1 MAAVNPRLAMLGPV
15 PGTRGS
21 VAELI
26 EAYRE
31 QGLFQ
36 RWPIDYLPLTLA
48 SLRGFVGLVLRSRP
62 LAVHL
67 HASPEGGL
75 WRDALFM
82 ALARVARCPV
92 ILHLHGSALQRLY
105 DDAGRSLRSLIRFF
119 LEQTSCIVVPS
130 ESQRAW
136 ALGVTRRIQ
145 LAVLP
150 YPVAAQ
156 VPLQEATREQ
166 PREEKRGA
174 RQAGLVLFLGPL
186 EPEKGVFDL
195 LEALSAL
202 HPAVPGLRVVCAG
215 EGDGAA
221 LRRHAERLGL
231 AGAVKF
237 TGWVGPSG
245 KRALLESAAVFALPS
260 YDEAMPV
267 SLLEAMAAGVP
278 AVASAVGSI
287 PEVITDGVTGFL
299 AAPGDIATLE
309 RQLRRLLLDEPL
321 AARIGAAARE
331 SARLRC
337 APERALRRLEEVYAA
352 VGLSAVSAKHSPATA
367 T

>member
-1 MAAVNPRLAMLGPV
+1 MAAVNPRLAMLGPA

-21 VAELI
+21 VAALI

-31 QGLFQ
+31 QGLFR
-36 RWPIDYLPLTLA
+36 RWPIDYVPLTLA
-48 SLRGFVGLVLRSRP
+48 SLRKFAGLIVRERA

-67 HASPEGGL
+67 HVSPERGL

-82 ALARVARCPV
+82 ALARLARCPV

-105 DDAGRSLRSLIRFF
+105 DDAGRTLRSVIRFF
-119 LEQTSCIVVPS
+119 LEEASCIVVPS

-145 LAVLP
+145 VAVLP
-150 YPVAAQ
+150 PPVAAQ
-156 VPLQEATREQ
+156 ESQ
-166 PREEKRGA
+166 PGA
-174 RQAGLVLFLGPL
+174 RQAGLVLFLGRL
-186 EPEKGVFDL
+186 EAAKGVFDL

-202 HPAVPGLRVVCAG
+202 HPAVPGLQVVCAG
-215 EGDGAA
+215 EGDAPA

-237 TGWVGPSG
+237 TGWVGSSG

-260 YDEAMPV
+260 YDEALPV

-278 AVASAVGSI
+278 AVASAVGAI
-287 PEVITDGVTGFL
+287 PEVISDGVTGFL

-309 RQLRRLLLDEPL
+309 RQLRKLLLDEAL

-331 SARLRC
+331 SVRLRC

-352 VGLSAVSAKHSPATA
+352 VGLSAVTTKRSPLTA

>member
-31 QGLFQ
+31 QGLFR

-48 SLRGFVGLVLRSRP
+48 SLRGFVGLILRSR
-62 LAVHL
+62 ARVVHL
-67 HASPEGGL
+67 HASPEVGL
-75 WRDALFM
+75 WRDAVFM
-82 ALARVARCPV
+82 ALARLARCPV

-156 VPLQEATREQ
+156 EPLQKAPQ
-166 PREEKRGA
+166 VEKQGA
-174 RQAGLVLFLGPL
+174 RQAGLVLFLGRL

-215 EGDGAA
+215 EGDGTA

-299 AAPGDIATLE
+299 AAPGDTATLE